1 MTMSDKSP
9 WMRPRISEV
18 NPFMT
23 LLTTIIV
30 ATPNITLTIDA
41 IAM

>member
-1 MTMSDKSP
+1 
-9 WMRPRISEV
+9 MRPRISEV
-18 NPFMT
+18 KPFIT

-30 ATPNITLTIDA
+30 ATPNITLTIEA